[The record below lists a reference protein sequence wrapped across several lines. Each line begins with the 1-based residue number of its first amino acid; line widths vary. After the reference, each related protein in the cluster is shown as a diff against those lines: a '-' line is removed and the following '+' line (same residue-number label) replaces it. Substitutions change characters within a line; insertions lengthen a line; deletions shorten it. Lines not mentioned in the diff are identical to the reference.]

1 MKLFAEKPHLLRLGF
16 SDECVIIH
24 PDNLCDT
31 GHLFGVKCVGS
42 FIGSDEYVTN
52 FLNLKLDSLHNKRK
66 DISLIEDKQILHQ
79 ILRLSSSGM
88 VTHLQ
93 RTTPPSLLL
102 GFLSEY
108 DLLKKKLCSLVI
120 GAHPSCSIWIQV
132 CLNLADGGLGY
143 HDVIRSRYAAYV
155 AAIFQS
161 SAALCRFDPQ
171 IFESGI
177 PVISTL
183 NDSLNACSQL
193 SGLPNSLTFNDIV
206 TLNASSVDFFY

>member
-1 MKLFAEKPHLLRLGF
+1 
-16 SDECVIIH
+16 
-24 PDNLCDT
+24 
-31 GHLFGVKCVGS
+31 
-42 FIGSDEYVTN
+42 
-52 FLNLKLDSLHNKRK
+52 
-66 DISLIEDKQILHQ
+66 
-79 ILRLSSSGM
+79 M

-93 RTTPPSLLL
+93 RTTPSSLLP

-108 DLLKKKLCSLVI
+108 DLLKKQLCSLVI
-120 GAHPSCSIWIQV
+120 GAHPSRSTWIQA

-143 HDVIRSRYAAYV
+143 HDVIRSGYAAYV

-161 SAALCRFDPQ
+161 SAALCRIDPQ

-177 PVISTL
+177 LVISAF

-206 TLNASSVDFFY
+206 MLNASSVDFSTNQSSLQSKIYDLQRNHARDSLVDSINDLNQIAWYRSNVADDARHAAYLSVLPKNPFFTFSNEEILI